1 MKVLV
6 IKTSSLGDVLHTLPA
21 LSDAL
26 RALPGARFDWV
37 VEESFAEIPAWHPAV
52 DTVIP
57 VALRRWRGA
66 PFNALRSDEWSRFRQ
81 RLRAEKYDKIV
92 DAQGLLKSAVL
103 TRLARGER
111 HGLDFSSARESWAA
125 LAYQQCYPIPKG
137 QHAIVRVRQLF
148 AAALN
153 YSMPDT
159 APEYGINRE
168 QFSQYSADRDYLV
181 FLHGS
186 TWASKR
192 WPLEYWI
199 ELAELAD
206 RADLAVYLPWGN
218 VSEKNNAQTIC
229 AASPNAKLLPKAGL
243 QEMAT
248 VLASARAVVGVDSGL
263 AHLAAALG
271 VPAVTLYGATNP
283 DLTGTRG
290 ARQAQLRAEFVCA
303 PCLSRHC
310 TYREPSIVKP
320 ACYASIRPKQV
331 WQTVESQI
339 A

>member
-21 LSDAL
+21 LSDA
-26 RALPGARFDWV
+26 RDAIPDARFDWV
-37 VEESFAEIPAWHPAV
+37 VEESFAEIPAWHPAL

-57 VALRRWRGA
+57 VAFRRWRNA
-66 PFNALRSDEWSRFRQ
+66 PVKALHTGEWSRFRRQ
-81 RLRAEKYDKIV
+81 LRAEKYDKIV
-92 DAQGLLKSAVL
+92 DAQGLLKSAL
-103 TRLARGER
+103 FTRLARGER

-125 LAYQQCYPIPKG
+125 VAYQQRHPIPKG

-153 YSMPDT
+153 YSIPDS
-159 APEYGINRE
+159 APKYGINRE
-168 QFSQYSADRDYLV
+168 QFSQCSADRDYLV

-186 TWASKR
+186 TWASKQ

-199 ELAELAD
+199 ELADLAG
-206 RADLAVYLPWGN
+206 RAGLAVYLPWGN
-218 VSEKNNAQTIC
+218 AGEKNNAQAIC

-243 QEMAT
+243 QEMAAL
-248 VLASARAVVGVDSGL
+248 LASARAVVGVDSGL

-271 VPAVTLYGATNP
+271 VPSVTVYGATNP

-290 ARQAQLRAEFVCA
+290 ARQMQLRAEFLCA
-303 PCLSRHC
+303 PCLSRRC
-310 TYREPSIVKP
+310 TYRETSIVRP
-320 ACYASIRPKQV
+320 ACYASIRPQQV
-331 WQTVESQI
+331 WQAVESQV